1 MAYFYVLYWSSACA
15 ERGEGLIVNFG
26 YISLFLVVAIAL
38 GLLVITIPVLL
49 RFVKVAPH
57 HPTPVKNAT
66 YECGMVTIGKTWV
79 QFNFRYYYYALL
91 FVTLDVMV
99 VFLYPWA
106 VRLRELGTGALVA
119 ILIFIAIITVGYLYA
134 WKKGVLEWQ

>member
-1 MAYFYVLYWSSACA
+1 
-15 ERGEGLIVNFG
+15 LILNFG
-26 YISLFLVVAIAL
+26 YVSLFLIVAIAL
-38 GLLVITIPVLL
+38 GLIVIILPVLL

-57 HPTPVKNAT
+57 HPTPVKNDT

-91 FVTLDVMV
+91 FVALDVIV

-106 VRLRELGTGALVA
+106 VELRQLGAGALISV
-119 ILIFIAIITVGYLYA
+119 LVFLAIIATGYLYI
-134 WKKGVLEWQ
+134 WKKGVLRWQ

>member
-1 MAYFYVLYWSSACA
+1 ML
-15 ERGEGLIVNFG
+15 LNFG

-49 RFVKVAPH
+49 RFVRIAPH
-57 HPTPVKNAT
+57 HPTPVKNDT

-91 FVTLDVMV
+91 FVALDVIV

-106 VRLRELGTGALVA
+106 VELRQLGVGALVSV
-119 ILIFIAIITVGYLYA
+119 LVFLAIIAVGYLYV
-134 WKKGVLEWQ
+134 WKKGVLRWQ

>member
-1 MAYFYVLYWSSACA
+1 MIL
-15 ERGEGLIVNFG
+15 NFG
-26 YISLFLVVAIAL
+26 YVSLFLIVAIAL
-38 GLLVITIPVLL
+38 GLIVIILPVLL

-57 HPTPVKNAT
+57 HPTPVKNDT

-91 FVTLDVMV
+91 FVALDVIV

-106 VRLRELGTGALVA
+106 VELRQLGAGALISV
-119 ILIFIAIITVGYLYA
+119 LVFLAIIATGYLYI
-134 WKKGVLEWQ
+134 WKKGVLRWQ